1 MEHGHRG
8 FGGDPLHRT
17 IQITIEHQVA
27 DDQDRKAGNG
37 HLGEHTLRYHE

>member
-1 MEHGHRG
+1 MEHRHRG

-17 IQITIEHQVA
+17 IQIPIEHQVA

-37 HLGEHTLRYHE
+37 QLGELTLRYHK